1 MVDRQR
7 RKNIPRKQ
15 KRGVKPFIKCLDS
28 KLGTFSAEVGN
39 SVTWQYCSASA
50 GGYIFQEKRN
60 FAGQG
65 KRKKQQGLERL
76 GRVGGGSFLVIASVG
91 EHWFS
96 VLPQMQRSGYA
107 IVRT

>member
-65 KRKKQQGLERL
+65 KRKNSRGVARLEC
-76 GRVGGGSFLVIASVG
+76 GGGGLS
-91 EHWFS
+91 W
-96 VLPQMQRSGYA
+96 
-107 IVRT
+107 